1 VAFAVILDSCVLTR
15 CHCGTR
21 CCAPPRKISTCRA
34 GARGS
39 PRHPGA
45 GGPHDR
51 RDGRA
56 FDDAEVPAT
65 VIAALETTMNNE
77 PEDRHV
83 LAAAVASHD
92 AQTIVTTN
100 LRHFPAEACE
110 PLAIEVIHPDAFLC
124 DLLDN
129 EPERMH
135 AALAEQAAALTRP
148 PMTVPDVLDRLHDT
162 VPTFVSRIRNTPAP
176 SDI

>member
-1 VAFAVILDSCVLTR
+1 MIASMR
-15 CHCGTR
+15 Q
-21 CCAPPRKISTCRA
+21 
-34 GARGS
+34 
-39 PRHPGA
+39 
-45 GGPHDR
+45 
-51 RDGRA
+51 A

-65 VIAALETTMNNE
+65 VVAALETTMNNE

-110 PLAIEVIHPDAFLC
+110 PLEIEVIHPDAFLC

-148 PMTVPDVLDRLHDT
+148 PMTMPDVLDRLHDT
-162 VPTFVSRIRNTPAP
+162 VPTFVSRVRNTAAP
-176 SDI
+176 SDS

>member
-1 VAFAVILDSCVLTR
+1 
-15 CHCGTR
+15 
-21 CCAPPRKISTCRA
+21 
-34 GARGS
+34 
-39 PRHPGA
+39 
-45 GGPHDR
+45 
-51 RDGRA
+51 
-56 FDDAEVPAT
+56 
-65 VIAALETTMNNE
+65 MNNA

-100 LRHFPAEACE
+100 LRHYPAEACD

-135 AALAEQAAALTRP
+135 AAIAEQAAALTRP
-148 PMTVPDVLDRLHDT
+148 PMTVPDVLDRLNRT
-162 VPTFVSRIRNTPAP
+162 VPTFVSRIRNTRAP
-176 SDI
+176 SDS